1 MTWNNG
7 SYWGTSASTTMIYPV
22 TYTNTSATT
31 IAVGGSYAPPAPRAP
46 TALEWLDSEVE
57 STCARARG

>member
-22 TYTNTSATT
+22 TYTNTSAT